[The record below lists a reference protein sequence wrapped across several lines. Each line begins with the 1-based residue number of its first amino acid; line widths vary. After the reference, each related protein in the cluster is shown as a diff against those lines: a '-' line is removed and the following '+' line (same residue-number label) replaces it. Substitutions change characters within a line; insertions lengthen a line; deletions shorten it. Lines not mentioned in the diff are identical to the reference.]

1 MSCFFRERR
10 PDTRTML
17 TRPLNQNLAQFVPNH
32 IMFAIQPQHQA
43 ETILRPFV
51 FPGTQGIGAT
61 LSNGSEKSLGKKNPP
76 RARRGRQHDSRRTEN
91 FQPVL
96 GSSKASGPKL
106 WGSNSSSDV
115 SRRSGAS
122 LPLAFSYPA
131 GTNRIGILSAQ
142 NSRMT

>member
-61 LSNGSEKSLGKKNPP
+61 LSNGWKIFSRSLEALRHQDRNYGEAIL
-76 RARRGRQHDSRRTEN
+76 RATSREDLAHHCHWR
-91 FQPVL
+91 FRIQRVL
-96 GSSKASGPKL
+96 
-106 WGSNSSSDV
+106 
-115 SRRSGAS
+115 
-122 LPLAFSYPA
+122 
-131 GTNRIGILSAQ
+131 IE
-142 NSRMT
+142 